1 VLAKLSLLEKALE
14 LFSEAEVPRGVLEE
28 VERKRDEVYQELS
41 RLISER
47 KISVEETRKRLSR
60 LGLGRSSAI
69 LLALMKDKIIVI
81 DDRRARRLARELGL
95 KVIGTL
101 SILKELRRE
110 GVLIEAHSRL
120 REKSSKRALASQL
133 LQIILSLRGRIHRA
147 ISTIYQYGS
156 KSVVSSH
163 SSSNNYPLVP
173 RLH

>member
-47 KISVEETRKRLSR
+47 KIRVEETRKRLPR
-60 LGLGRSSAI
+60 LGLGESSAI

-101 SILKELRRE
+101 SILKKLHRE
-110 GVLIEAHSRL
+110 GVLIEAPT
-120 REKSSKRALASQL
+120 
-133 LQIILSLRGRIHRA
+133 
-147 ISTIYQYGS
+147 TIYR
-156 KSVVSSH
+156 
-163 SSSNNYPLVP
+163 
-173 RLH
+173 RLIEIGFYVDKRLFDRIFKEDKAEY